1 MMHLLTSTPS
11 YLWKSPAEWLRADAT
26 HVNCV
31 IQEIVTLTGSTEIE
45 QAKFVREMIY
55 YRLIVY
61 IFAHLTLF
69 TSVFTVE
76 IFHRDGINRLFS
88 NFKVTLEHWQSWD
101 SMTIVENYLKTR
113 HYLCNRFRL
122 DLQSYLSCH
131 DESVLGALLALGD
144 TGLTSNTRKCSVG
157 GSGTGS
163 IESPSGTLELSGL
176 SSAQVSPRE
185 CVGKAV
191 KGVKMLSRMF
201 GSPGSRDR
209 RRCGSRGQLR
219 RCLQGTF
226 QRPRDHRQSLV
237 YQKSNMDSL
246 LEVT

>member
-163 IESPSGTLELSGL
+163 IESPSGTHKCRHVNAL
-176 SSAQVSPRE
+176 
-185 CVGKAV
+185 V
-191 KGVKMLSRMF
+191 KLSRA
-201 GSPGSRDR
+201 SR
-209 RRCGSRGQLR
+209 CYPECLV
-219 RCLQGTF
+219 LQGVEIG
-226 QRPRDHRQSLV
+226 DDAV
-237 YQKSNMDSL
+237 AGDSFGDVFRGRFKGQEITVKVL
-246 LEVT
+246 FIKNRIWTAYLR